1 MAHPLTAVLTVSLIM
16 QKDGKVLVLRE
27 EKKDGLKY
35 NLPGGHIESRE
46 GVLAAAMREAV
57 EETGFSIR
65 LGDLVQLLVRTW
77 EDGHHSVRQ
86 TYLAEILEGELKTEE
101 GSEACWM
108 TREEVEAV
116 PEEQWNFGS
125 KLALVTAFDGTHV
138 HKTSVLWKIAD

>member
-1 MAHPLTAVLTVSLIM
+1 MM
-16 QKDGKVLVLRE
+16 KDGKILVLRE

-35 NLPGGHIESRE
+35 NLPGGHIESGE

-57 EETGFSIR
+57 EETGFSIH

-108 TREEVEAV
+108 TREEVEAI
-116 PEEQWNFGS
+116 PEERWNFGTKQAILLGLEGEGVGS
-125 KLALVTAFDGTHV
+125 QHV
-138 HKTSVLWKIAD
+138 VWKN